1 MFLNSPYCFQAN
13 DTNPLESAKGT
24 SGRIGFNCP
33 SESTKKAPEKS
44 NQKPNRPPL
53 PKLQGK
59 SMGPV
64 SAQTSDTRPV
74 VSKPV
79 QKPTPVQRKTV
90 GVCSEPNT
98 ESDSDDDKLDYENI
112 TESGA
117 PLRPLKPPS
126 SQRERSGKDHP
137 KPALSKKPN
146 VKSRENIQNYKEADS
161 GPEQLRHHGCSQTT
175 VMENIPQTNARLPQK
190 STTQP
195 QTSHLGHSQKTVTE
209 NTQKANAGLTQ
220 KSTMQPTQEL
230 NVSHSPNVAAK
241 TTDQLQ
247 TRPARPPVPS
257 KIQQQFSGDSHKST
271 SFSTQE
277 SIHSRTQQSAV
288 NRTTETSYKPNSHGT
303 SGPHDVNKTGASS
316 AQNLIRLFNSGKASQ
331 SSD

>member
-1 MFLNSPYCFQAN
+1 MKN
-13 DTNPLESAKGT
+13 
-24 SGRIGFNCP
+24 
-33 SESTKKAPEKS
+33 APEKS

-59 SMGPV
+59 SMGAV

-90 GVCSEPNT
+90 GVCSEPST
-98 ESDSDDDKLDYENI
+98 ESDSDDDKFDYENI

-117 PLRPLKPPS
+117 PLRPSKPPS

-137 KPALSKKPN
+137 KPAVSKKPN
-146 VKSRENIQNYKEADS
+146 VKAQGNTQNKEADS
-161 GPEQLRHHGCSQTT
+161 GPEQLRHLGRGQKT
-175 VMENIPQTNARLPQK
+175 VTENTQQTNARLPQK

-195 QTSHLGHSQKTVTE
+195 QASHPGHSQKTVME

-220 KSTMQPTQEL
+220 KSTMQSTQEP

-247 TRPARPPVPS
+247 TRPVRPPVPS
-257 KIQQQFSGDSHKST
+257 KIQRQFSGDSQKST
-271 SFSTQE
+271 SFSTKE
-277 SIHSRTQQSAV
+277 SIPSRTQQSAG
-288 NRTTETSYKPNSHGT
+288 NCMTETSYKPNSHGT
-303 SGPHDVNKTGASS
+303 GPHDVNKTGASS

-331 SSD
+331 SAD